1 MCYRPITIKDLANPG
16 HFMQVPCGKCLD
28 CRRKYQNAL
37 SNRMYEEFKAKGC
50 KGVFFTL
57 TYDDKH
63 VPKNYFAHGRIYR
76 SFPEYAYTNIWD
88 ENRGRARIKFP
99 YDADSVLTANGIEAQ
114 NIIDFNAKRNRRD
127 LNEWKEL
134 MSELFVKRFPKE
146 FDLPCESKEATS
158 EADANIDLTEYL
170 DTSLMYFNDEDFC
183 DVDKDTG
190 EVVVPVDEVDYQQIT
205 KISQWYAENTPIVS
219 FNSVR
224 VEDVQRW
231 LKRNRTREKRSNPE
245 FDFTYFVSSEYGP
258 RTLRPHYHGVLFG
271 VTKDDVRLWFRDWQ
285 EHFGEIVTF
294 DNLDTTKGG
303 LSYVAKYCSK
313 GMFEHP
319 LCSRDFY
326 YGASEEGIK
335 EYHSKRYERCIDL
348 FGIDTA
354 FVDPTFHL
362 FSKGLGVDWINH
374 NNLRCEEFEDI
385 TRKDLDSSSCN
396 VFIHNFDSSVPF
408 VFRLSADALL
418 SGDFSSI
425 SDLIYQAKKYEYQ
438 ESPYAWLRRFY
449 LRFNYTR
456 VFRVKNKQTGEIS
469 ERSFAFQVPRYYREK
484 MFGPNLRSS
493 YANFVRAESDRL
505 FVEKL
510 RNVAADQLDGKTD
523 ERISALFRQ
532 EAEELMSRYLYAFD
546 SQKKFFN
553 KSQL

>member
-1 MCYRPITIKDLANPG
+1 MCYRPITIKDPNHPG

-37 SNRMYEEFKAKGC
+37 SNRMYEEFKARGC

-76 SFPEYAYTNIWD
+76 SFPEYAYTNIYD
-88 ENRGRARIKFP
+88 GDRGRARIKFP
-99 YDADSVLTANGIEAQ
+99 YDADAILTANGIDPT
-114 NIIDFNAKRNRRD
+114 NIIDFNEKRNRRD
-127 LNEWKEL
+127 LKAWKSL
-134 MSELFVKRFPKE
+134 MQDIFVKNFPN
-146 FDLPCESKEATS
+146 DLAHESEEPTS
-158 EADANIDLTEYL
+158 ESEPDIDVTAYL
-170 DTSLMYFNDEDFC
+170 DTQTMLINDEEFY
-183 DVDKDTG
+183 DVDSDTG
-190 EVVVPVDEVDYQQIT
+190 ECIIPVSDTDFNEIT
-205 KISQWYAENTPIVS
+205 KLTKWYAENTPIVS

-231 LKRNRTREKRSNPE
+231 LKRNRTRSKRSNPE
-245 FDFTYFVSSEYGP
+245 FDFSYFLSSEYGP

-271 VTKDDVRLWFRDWQ
+271 VTKDDVRSWFRDWQ
-285 EHFGEIVTF
+285 EHFGEIVDF
-294 DNLDTTKGG
+294 DDLDTTKGG

-313 GMFEHP
+313 GFFEHP
-319 LCSRDFY
+319 LCSKDFY
-326 YGASEEGIK
+326 YGCDGEGVK
-335 EYHSKRYERCIDL
+335 EYHSKHYERCLEL
-348 FGIDTA
+348 FGIDSA

-385 TRKDLDSSSCN
+385 ARQDSDVSMNSQIFVYDTNSSK
-396 VFIHNFDSSVPF
+396 VLFST
-408 VFRLSADALL
+408 LSADALL
-418 SGDFSSI
+418 DGDCSFNDI
-425 SDLIYQAKKYEYQ
+425 LLNAQEYEFKK
-438 ESPYAWLRRFY
+438 SPNAWLRRFY

-469 ERSFAFQVPRYYREK
+469 EKCFAFQVPRYYREK
-484 MFGPNLRSS
+484 MFGTHLRIA
-493 YANFVRAESDRL
+493 YPYFVRDESDRL
-505 FVEKL
+505 FKEKL
-510 RNVAADQLDGKTD
+510 RELGAFDSSGESFEK
-523 ERISALFRQ
+523 ISALFRQ
-532 EAEELMSRYLYAFD
+532 EAEELKARYKKAFD

>member
-1 MCYRPITIKDLANPG
+1 MCYRPITIKDPAHPG
-16 HFMQVPCGKCLD
+16 HYMQVPCGKCLD

-37 SNRMYEEFKAKGC
+37 SNRMYEEFKARGC

-76 SFPEYAYTNIWD
+76 SFPEYAYTNIYD
-88 ENRGRARIKFP
+88 PNRGRARIKFP
-99 YDADSVLTANGIEAQ
+99 YDADSILTANGINPT

-127 LNEWKEL
+127 LKEWKEL
-134 MSELFVKRFPKE
+134 MSEIFVKRFPS
-146 FDLPCESKEATS
+146 DLAHYGEEATS
-158 EADANIDLTEYL
+158 VTDPDIDVTQFL
-170 DTSLMYFNDEDFC
+170 DTRSMLINDEDYYN
-183 DVDKDTG
+183 VDHDTG
-190 EVVVPVDEVDYQQIT
+190 ECVIPVSDIEFNEIT
-205 KISQWYAENTPIVS
+205 KLTKWYEENTPIVS

-231 LKRNRTREKRSNPE
+231 LKRNRTRSKRSNPE
-245 FDFTYFVSSEYGP
+245 FDFSYFVSSEYGP
-258 RTLRPHYHGVLFG
+258 RTLRPHYHGILFG
-271 VTKDDVRLWFRDWQ
+271 VTKDDVRSWFRDWQ
-285 EHFGEIVTF
+285 DHFGEIVDF
-294 DNLDTTKGG
+294 DDLDTTKGG

-313 GMFEHP
+313 GFFEHP

-326 YGASEEGIK
+326 YGVCEEGVK
-335 EYHSKRYERCIDL
+335 EYHSIHYERCLEL

-385 TRKDLDSSSCN
+385 AREDFDLS
-396 VFIHNFDSSVPF
+396 VDSSVCVSLNSCKLF
-408 VFRLSADALL
+408 STLSADAPLD
-418 SGDFSSI
+418 GDCSLKDIIQNAQDYEF
-425 SDLIYQAKKYEYQ
+425 KK
-438 ESPYAWLRRFY
+438 SPNAWLRRFY
-449 LRFNYTR
+449 LRFSYTR

-469 ERSFAFQVPRYYREK
+469 ECAFAFQVPRYYREK
-484 MFGPNLRSS
+484 MFGSHLRVA
-493 YANFVRAESDRL
+493 YPYFVRDEYDRL
-505 FVEKL
+505 FKEKL
-510 RNVAADQLDGKTD
+510 QQMGAGVDFREDAQK
-523 ERISALFRQ
+523 ISLLFRQ
-532 EAEELMSRYLYAFD
+532 EADEVASRYKKAFE